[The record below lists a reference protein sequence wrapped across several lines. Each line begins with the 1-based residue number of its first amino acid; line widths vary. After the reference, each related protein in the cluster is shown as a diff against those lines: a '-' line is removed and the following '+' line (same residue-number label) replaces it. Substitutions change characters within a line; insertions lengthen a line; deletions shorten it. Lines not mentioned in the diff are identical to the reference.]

1 MSSPRAGAAPV
12 RAPTDPPTRQSHC
25 IQAGS
30 CNASRFKYYRV
41 IIQLCDKLNL
51 THVYVSLYHVCIHF
65 LIYPG
70 TLLISSFEKSPLSHS
85 ALVVFIPSP
94 THFHP
99 TICCSQLHTIAGV
112 RLQKVLTG
120 VPPKIALGVKKSQH
134 CSGCKKIKASSW
146 RSCTQ
151 PRPTFLGLYSSL
163 LSIAEGQVPA
173 QKIEGA
179 GGFWVVTTHWRHY
192 ILAQ

>member
-41 IIQLCDKLNL
+41 IIQLCDKLNS
-51 THVYVSLYHVCIHF
+51 THLYVSLYHVCIHF

-112 RLQKVLTG
+112 RLQKIPTG
-120 VPPKIALGVKKSQH
+120 VPPKIALGVKNPNTALGAKNKSQ
-134 CSGCKKIKASSW
+134 
-146 RSCTQ
+146 
-151 PRPTFLGLYSSL
+151 L
-163 LSIAEGQVPA
+163 
-173 QKIEGA
+173 
-179 GGFWVVTTHWRHY
+179 
-192 ILAQ
+192 LAQLHPAPPHFPWPVLQLALNCRGSGTSTKD